1 MISSWHYFDFISDEG
16 TVVVLVFYNRPFFLS
31 FDISLLDVVIYR
43 DGKKEHFGYPVPT
56 PESLISFPSL
66 PVTISNSRIMAA
78 GEDIIININEEKL
91 KLNFKLQSRY
101 KHWKPNMV
109 PLYKS
114 GDQFFNWQV
123 LMPFAR
129 TTAEIDIRGEKISLI
144 GQGYLDYN
152 QGNIRFNHII
162 NHWYWG
168 RFHSPERS
176 VVFGSLHFKNNQ
188 IYRPCFILNG
198 NNSHFMMERLLEPAD
213 ILGLEFNYFGKKEE
227 FRLEKRTKIDD
238 IRFLIS
244 KIPFGLKLL
253 RKIHEFVFYRMDESN
268 IGRRFS
274 KILANVQYER
284 TFANLYDSAS
294 EKYSGFL
301 EYMKFE

>member
-43 DGKKEHFGYPVPT
+43 NGKKEHFGFPVAMPD
-56 PESLISFPSL
+56 PLIKSPSL
-66 PVTISNSRIMAA
+66 PVNISNSRIMMV
-78 GEDIIININEEKL
+78 GDDIIINVNEENL

-101 KHWKPNMV
+101 KHWKPRVV
-109 PLYKS
+109 PLYQF

-129 TTAEIDIRGEKISLI
+129 TTAEINIGEEKLSLI
-144 GQGYLDYN
+144 GEGYLDYN

-168 RFHSPERS
+168 RFHSPKRS
-176 VVFGSLHFKNNQ
+176 VVFGSLHFKNNE

-198 NNSHFMMERLLEPAD
+198 NNSNFTMERLLKPAD
-213 ILGLEFNYFGKKEE
+213 ILELEFNYGGKKEE
-227 FRLEKRTKIDD
+227 YRLEKKANIDD

-244 KIPFGLKLL
+244 KIPLRLKLL
-253 RKIHEFVFYRMDESN
+253 RKIHEFIFYRMDESN
-268 IGRRFS
+268 IGRRFLN
-274 KILANVQYER
+274 KLANVQYER
-284 TFANLYDSAS
+284 TFADLYDSAS